1 MFSSIK
7 LRIFLQYGLF
17 FCLLIISTQSVVV
30 ATSEIGELG
39 FDDSMLDEPVELPS
53 WFKLSFLDIKEDLEE
68 AKKSGKKGL
77 ILYFGMEK
85 CPYCKAL
92 IEVNFGKSDIA
103 SYTQEN
109 FDVVAIDV
117 RGSRSITTLSGEVIS
132 EKEFAVRNKAN
143 FTPTLLFYDYSGKVV
158 HRMVGYSKP
167 YTFRA
172 ILEYVADSHYANETF
187 RKYLLRGKRAD
198 SADDEKLSYRT
209 FSMTKPYI
217 LERNRITAQRPLL
230 VIFEQPDCHACDV
243 LHSGALSTDILKGQM
258 QKLDVVQLDIWSQ
271 TPIINS
277 VGKKISARAWAESQG
292 IFYTPTLVFY
302 NENGGEVL
310 RLSSVAHFSRLNKVL
325 NYVTSG
331 GYRTYRNLA
340 EWKNNQ

>member
-1 MFSSIK
+1 LFSSIK
-7 LRIFLQYGLF
+7 LQVLSQYCLYFLLLNMA
-17 FCLLIISTQSVVV
+17 CLSSVF
-30 ATSEIGELG
+30 AEPGIGEAG
-39 FDDSMLDEPVELPS
+39 FDDSMLEETIELPP
-53 WFKLSFLDIKEDLEE
+53 WFKLSFLDIREDLEE

-77 ILYFGMEK
+77 MLYFGMEK

-92 IEVNFGKSDIA
+92 MDVNFSKSDIV

-117 RGSRSITTLSGEVIS
+117 RGSRSVTTLSGEVIS

-143 FTPTLLFYDYSGKVV
+143 FTPTLLFFDHSGKEV
-158 HRMVGYSKP
+158 HRMVGYYKP

-187 RKYLLRGKRAD
+187 RQYLSRGERAD
-198 SADDEKLSYRT
+198 SSDDEKLNHRS

-217 LERNRITAQRPLL
+217 LERNRIIAQRPLL

-243 LHSGALSTDILKGQM
+243 LHSGALSTDVLMEQM

-277 VGKKISARAWAESQG
+277 VGKKISARAWAESLG

-302 NENGGEVL
+302 NENGIEVL

-331 GYRTYRNLA
+331 GYRTYKNLA
-340 EWKNNQ
+340 EWKVNQ

>member
-1 MFSSIK
+1 MSCQSSV
-7 LRIFLQYGLF
+7 F
-17 FCLLIISTQSVVV
+17 
-30 ATSEIGELG
+30 AAAEIGEAG
-39 FDDSMLDEPVELPS
+39 FDDSIMDEPVELPP
-53 WFKLSFLDIKEDLEE
+53 WFKLSFLDIKEDLIE
-68 AKKSGKKGL
+68 AKQSGKKGL
-77 ILYFGMEK
+77 VLYFGMER
-85 CPYCKAL
+85 CPYCKAM

-103 SYTQEN
+103 AYTQEN

-117 RGSRSITTLSGEVIS
+117 RGSRSITTFAGEVIS

-143 FTPTLLFYDYSGKVV
+143 FTPTLLFFDHSGKEV
-158 HRMVGYSKP
+158 HRMVGYYKP

-172 ILEYVADSHYANETF
+172 VLEYVADSHYANETF
-187 RKYLLRGKRAD
+187 RDYLSRGKRAD
-198 SADDEKLSYRT
+198 SGADETLNYRS
-209 FSMTKPYI
+209 FSMKKPYI

-243 LHSGALSTDILKGQM
+243 LHSGALSTDILMGQM

-271 TPIINS
+271 TPLIDS
-277 VGKKISARAWAESQG
+277 VGKKISARAWAESMG

-302 NENGGEVL
+302 NENGIEVL

-331 GYRTYRNLA
+331 GYRTYKNLA
-340 EWKNNQ
+340 EWKINQ